1 MNIPKDGSKWAGSTS
16 RELFRVIH
24 TIELDGHIW
33 VHYCDDSNG
42 EKEYSCYVESFLTRF
57 TEIIN

>member
-1 MNIPKDGSKWAGSTS
+1 MPKIGSKWTDQNGQTT
-16 RELFRVIH
+16 FRVIH

-42 EKEYSCYVESFLTRF
+42 EKEYSCYVESFLIRF
-57 TEIIN
+57 TEVTN

>member
-1 MNIPKDGSKWAGSTS
+1 MLKIGSKWTDQNGHTK
-16 RELFRVIH
+16 FRVLH
-24 TIELDGHIW
+24 TIELDGHMW
-33 VHYCDDSNG
+33 VHYCDNDNG